1 MACIQYFSEAN
12 SKFLNDS
19 CVALFKEYGI
29 SIPQTFEN
37 SKQLFTIFNRKNNQS
52 FATEDLLISFANQRQ
67 KESSIRIWSD
77 ELIARRETLRK
88 IVDPKINKL
97 NKPKQYSKIN

>member
-1 MACIQYFSEAN
+1 MAFIQYFSEAN

-19 CVALFKEYGI
+19 FVALFKEYGI
-29 SIPQTFEN
+29 SIPQKFEN

-52 FATEDLLISFANQRQ
+52 FSIEDLLISFANQRQ
-67 KESSIRIWSD
+67 KESSLRIWSD
-77 ELIARRETLRK
+77 ELIARKETLRK